1 MAKKVSLKKSKIQ
14 RSDCT
19 KNCPL
24 RRQKSTNKV
33 GCYRS
38 GTVSFQ
44 WISTSSSKQLWST
57 QILFHFNW
65 VGGCEAEA
73 VSLSPPP
80 LLCALLHFYCH
91 RGKSTLASAR
101 SFSRTAE
108 LFCNCNWEYSWQPT
122 TIWNADLCLLLL
134 EASVK
139 RWWNLKWRR
148 KKAKSPPKLFL
159 QREKSKSDLLHF
171 TFTSPSHFVSHFGA
185 LLSTTNFRHRRSRRS
200 ANFGCIE
207 WVKHALVRENKRT
220 HDSQL

>member
-1 MAKKVSLKKSKIQ
+1 M
-14 RSDCT
+14 
-19 KNCPL
+19 
-24 RRQKSTNKV
+24 
-33 GCYRS
+33 
-38 GTVSFQ
+38 
-44 WISTSSSKQLWST
+44 
-57 QILFHFNW
+57 
-65 VGGCEAEA
+65 
-73 VSLSPPP
+73 SLSPPP

-101 SFSRTAE
+101 PFSRTAE

-148 KKAKSPPKLFL
+148 KKAKSPQSCSFSGK
-159 QREKSKSDLLHF
+159 KVKASDLLHF

-185 LLSTTNFRHRRSRRS
+185 PLSTTNFRHRRSRRS

-207 WVKHALVRENKRT
+207 FERINEHTIHNCSIIGNGGFYRLADRRVRVFCLWNCQVHSLYRRRLLNLNYITINNPPVSK
-220 HDSQL
+220 